1 MYTGCPCRP
10 AFRGAFVTLST
21 PPPDVVDL
29 PVASLP
35 TGLRIGGE
43 LLPGRAEPIDVINP
57 ATGEVIAAVA
67 AADAEDIDHAVRVA
81 DETFRSGVWS
91 RMAIHDRAR
100 LLHAFAD
107 GIEARMEDLYKLETM
122 NNGRPITETKAQIT
136 RLSEWYRYNASLL
149 LADRDAVVPLRG
161 DYHAYTSRF
170 PLGVVGILAPFNHPM
185 MIASKSLAPA
195 LATGNSVVLK
205 PSEQTPLTAMLLAD
219 IAADAGIPPG
229 VLNVVNG
236 FGATA
241 GAALTEHPLVKK
253 VVFTGGTE
261 VGRAISLA
269 TARRFAKATLE
280 LGGKSPVL
288 VFDDTPID
296 TAARGA
302 AFAGFIGAGQTC
314 IAGSRLLVQRGVYDD
329 VVDALAAQA
338 RQIRIGDP
346 TLPETQLGPVISGRA
361 RTRILRHV
369 ESGIAEGA
377 RLVTG
382 GKAADVPGLPGG
394 FFIEPTVLA
403 DVRNDMRIAQEEIFG
418 PVVVVIPFDDEDDAI
433 RQANDSPFALGSA
446 IWTRDV
452 ARAHRVAQQ
461 LEMGMVWINDHHRL
475 DPSSPWGGLKESGT
489 GREGGWESFHDFT
502 HVRAI
507 TVRTAADDVD
517 WYGGRAT
524 GRLN

>member
-1 MYTGCPCRP
+1 M
-10 AFRGAFVTLST
+10 TLSS
-21 PPPDVVDL
+21 PAPDVVEL
-29 PVASLP
+29 PLASLP
-35 TGLRIGGE
+35 TGLRIGGR
-43 LLPGRAEPIDVINP
+43 LLPGSAEPIDVVNP

-67 AADAEDIDHAVRVA
+67 AADPGDVDAAVRTA

-91 RMAIHDRAR
+91 QMAIHDRAR
-100 LLHAFAD
+100 IIHRFAD
-107 GIEARMEDLYKLETM
+107 GIEARMEDLYQLETM

-136 RLSEWYRYNASLL
+136 RLSEWYRYNAALL

-161 DYHAYTSRF
+161 DYHSYTSRF
-170 PLGVVGILAPFNHPM
+170 PIGVVGILAPFNHPM

-219 IAADAGIPPG
+219 IASDAGIPPG
-229 VLNVVNG
+229 VLNVING
-236 FGATA
+236 LGAVA
-241 GAALTEHPLVKK
+241 GAAIAEHPLVKK

-269 TARRFAKATLE
+269 TAQRFAKATLE

-288 VFDDTPID
+288 IFDDTPVA
-296 TAARGA
+296 TATRGA
-302 AFAGFIGAGQTC
+302 AFGGFIGAGQTC
-314 IAGSRLLVQRGVYDD
+314 IAGSRLLVQRGIYDD
-329 VVDALAAQA
+329 VVQGLAEQA

-346 TLPETQLGPVISGRA
+346 TIPETQLGPVISERA
-361 RTRILRHV
+361 RTRILRHI
-369 ESGIAEGA
+369 ESGVAEGA

-382 GKAADVPGLPGG
+382 GRAADVPGLPGG
-394 FFIEPTVLA
+394 FFVAPTVLA

-433 RQANDSPFALGSA
+433 RQANDSPYALGSA
-446 IWTRDV
+446 VWTRDV

-461 LEMGMVWINDHHRL
+461 LETGMVWVNDHHRL